1 MTIPKRKTKAEERRE
16 ARQVIL
22 GFCGMGLAIV
32 FVGAAMVIGELSKP
46 EPVTSASVPQTQTPA
61 PKMDETLA
69 RVACWNSVK
78 STLSNPSSAKFGL
91 FKPVL
96 DGDIWVSRGGVEF
109 DNAYGGTE
117 EREFICATR
126 DSTGVTQSALQ
137 P

>member
-1 MTIPKRKTKAEERRE
+1 MTIPKRKTKAEQRKE

-22 GFCGMGLAIV
+22 GFCGMGLAIM
-32 FVGAAMVIGELSKP
+32 FVGTAMVVGELNKT
-46 EPVTSASVPQTQTPA
+46 EPVPSTSVPQTQA

-78 STLSNPSSAKFGL
+78 STLSNPSSAKFDL

-96 DGDIWVSRGGVEF
+96 DGDIWVSRGGVTF

-137 P
+137 S